1 MPGVYVYDFGDV
13 DLDTTGRVGDLQPV
27 ECYFDEEKN
36 GDSVLTLRLIYDELN
51 KWAAVKVGSYIKAMV
66 PVRVPPKISSNT
78 YDREVMT
85 YKVKSAIDGETTIWE
100 SYGTPRISDNNTKV
114 KSLFYAVAYEEVG
127 APRSKPVKVK
137 RRIRAGKEVQVL
149 ELKDDGTCRVYA
161 PGIGKGW
168 TFLENL
174 EPVVASTIP
183 ATFDGVE
190 AVVTPSRLEYQL
202 FQVTSIEQTLDHVDI
217 TAQHV
222 FYELLHTFTNY
233 KTQLPV
239 EAYEAINGVF
249 GGMVVKDERFT
260 CLTDTAN
267 KAGALDYERKNMV
280 QALLDPEEG
289 ICAQYGLSLVRDNYD
304 TYLLKNVGSDRGF
317 VVEYSKN
324 MLDVDRVEDITD
336 VVTRIIPMG
345 RTKKGDPVYLDGTIW
360 VDSPRIGDYSFPR
373 TMYLDCSDTAT
384 ESDTM
389 SLAQVKENLL
399 ERAQAEFDAGCDVP
413 ALEMTVDFI
422 SLGDTEEHRQYRGL
436 DKVYLFDKITVRD
449 RVRGYDYNA
458 EVVKIR
464 HNVLTGLLESVSL
477 GSIQKG
483 TGKRKIATWQVPEV
497 DGSNI
502 RLQSIAP
509 GVLAGGAVGEENLQ
523 NGAVSTRVIEA
534 YAITTEKL
542 AAGSVTAEKLA
553 AGAISADFIEAGSIT
568 TDKLAAGAVTA
579 DKLAAGAISA
589 DFIEAGSI
597 TADKMAAGTITAESG
612 ILADGVVGTAQI
624 ADGSITSAKIVEL
637 NADVITSG
645 TLSTERL
652 LIKGTDGIIYE
663 INAQSSGLT
672 AAELTDEQ
680 YKNRLNGTVIVA
692 ESITAAQLAAESV
705 TANKILAGAVT
716 TDKLSASAVTADKI
730 AAGAITTQ
738 KVSSDFGQS
747 LDLSS
752 NNSINAI
759 VQGLTQTYVQFKQP
773 TGTLNVGDVWVRTQ
787 ASKPWD
793 TLKVSTWDAVKGK
806 AWGEWGYTE
815 KPKTYVWNG
824 AGWELLVDY
833 AVVQENY
840 TSITQTQK
848 AISMKADQTTVNTL
862 SGMVSQHSTEIKQTA
877 EEIALKANKGDPA
890 SGVETSTVSVSAD
903 GVRIKTGGT
912 FTVDSGNFDVSEN
925 GTLNAYGA
933 TLENAN
939 VYGTILS
946 GGSPVLTSNDIHIGT
961 NAPGN
966 PHTSMVWIK
975 PDTSTS
981 AQTSFSAPV
990 PWRLHENMASSQGNY
1005 RSGVLSGTAVA
1016 SVGTTYTYKASV
1028 PVYIGSY
1035 SAQPTGAYVHFEV
1048 LSGANGSVLLHAE
1061 RAVTITEYGSGDKII
1076 EFNFSGANWV
1086 GNNTEVHYRIYT
1098 TPLDNHREYNVM
1110 TSSNAGLKI
1119 SLVCISSSSAGAQG
1133 WRQCEVYY
1141 YA

>member
-1 MPGVYVYDFGDV
+1 
-13 DLDTTGRVGDLQPV
+13 
-27 ECYFDEEKN
+27 
-36 GDSVLTLRLIYDELN
+36 
-51 KWAAVKVGSYIKAMV
+51 
-66 PVRVPPKISSNT
+66 
-78 YDREVMT
+78 
-85 YKVKSAIDGETTIWE
+85 
-100 SYGTPRISDNNTKV
+100 
-114 KSLFYAVAYEEVG
+114 
-127 APRSKPVKVK
+127 
-137 RRIRAGKEVQVL
+137 
-149 ELKDDGTCRVYA
+149 
-161 PGIGKGW
+161 
-168 TFLENL
+168 
-174 EPVVASTIP
+174 
-183 ATFDGVE
+183 
-190 AVVTPSRLEYQL
+190 
-202 FQVTSIEQTLDHVDI
+202 
-217 TAQHV
+217 
-222 FYELLHTFTNY
+222 
-233 KTQLPV
+233 
-239 EAYEAINGVF
+239 
-249 GGMVVKDERFT
+249 
-260 CLTDTAN
+260 
-267 KAGALDYERKNMV
+267 
-280 QALLDPEEG
+280 
-289 ICAQYGLSLVRDNYD
+289 
-304 TYLLKNVGSDRGF
+304 
-317 VVEYSKN
+317 
-324 MLDVDRVEDITD
+324 
-336 VVTRIIPMG
+336 MG

-389 SLAQVKENLL
+389 SLAQVKENLRK
-399 ERAQAEFDAGCDVP
+399 RAQAEFDAGCDVP
-413 ALEMTVDFI
+413 VLEMTVDFI

-542 AAGSVTAEKLA
+542 AAGAVTAEKLA

-672 AAELTDEQ
+672 AAQLTDEQ

-759 VQGLTQTYVQFKQP
+759 VQGLTQTYVQFGEP
-773 TGTLNVGDVWVRTQ
+773 VGMLNVGDVWVRTQ

-815 KPKTYVWNG
+815 KPKTYAWNG

-833 AVVQENY
+833 AVVQENH

-848 AISMKADQTTVNTL
+848 AISLKADQTTVNTL

-877 EEIALKANKGDPA
+877 EEIALKANKDDPA
-890 SGVETSTVSVSAD
+890 SGVETTAVTINASGVS
-903 GVRIKTGGT
+903 IKTGGT
-912 FTVDSGNFDVSEN
+912 FTVDSQKFDIDEDGEMSAVNARISGQLSVDGNDVWHKGNLIVS
-925 GTLNAYGA
+925 TA
-933 TLENAN
+933 TPTNP
-939 VYGTILS
+939 VPGTIWVKPDMTDIPAA
-946 GGSPVLTSNDIHIGT
+946 GTWTHDALTSR
-961 NAPGN
+961 
-966 PHTSMVWIK
+966 
-975 PDTSTS
+975 
-981 AQTSFSAPV
+981 
-990 PWRLHENMASSQGNY
+990 PWSNNY
-1005 RSGVLSGTAVA
+1005 VVELNGA
-1016 SVGTTYTYKASV
+1016 SVGAAPSNATYTYEVSV
-1028 PVYIGSY
+1028 PVYYSHNKTGACTCTVYLGATSGAKTISMGAQTFNQANAGGSMYKATVTSTTWLGNSGKIYMLVVFSDGNLMTVNSY
-1035 SAQPTGAYVHFEV
+1035 SPFDCTLMAKSTNATGWKA
-1048 LSGANGSVLLHAE
+1048 
-1061 RAVTITEYGSGDKII
+1061 
-1076 EFNFSGANWV
+1076 
-1086 GNNTEVHYRIYT
+1086 
-1098 TPLDNHREYNVM
+1098 
-1110 TSSNAGLKI
+1110 
-1119 SLVCISSSSAGAQG
+1119 
-1133 WRQCEVYY
+1133 CEVQMYIG
-1141 YA
+1141 